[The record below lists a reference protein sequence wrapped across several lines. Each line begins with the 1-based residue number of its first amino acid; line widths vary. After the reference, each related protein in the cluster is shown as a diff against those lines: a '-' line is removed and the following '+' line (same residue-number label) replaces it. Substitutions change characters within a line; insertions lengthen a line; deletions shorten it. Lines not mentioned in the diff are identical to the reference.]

1 VKQFNYKLTQV
12 SEKIFVLEIPNNWD
26 RAMVFLRAQEF
37 YESTSPRFKN
47 KDFDIWDYLRWYSV
61 ERDVATGTF
70 DYPMDWAAYNIPIKT
85 VVKSLDA
92 FTGTYTPYDVF
103 MDEILHQIF
112 NKYEVSESDTYLV
125 GVKDFTDK
133 NLPHELSH
141 AFWYTEPQFKKDA
154 TVLLKKV
161 PADVVTE
168 AKLTLSRMGYHK
180 EVLSDEFV
188 AYTATGDMKRLIK
201 RSSDYKNYEKPFKSL
216 LTKYL
221 TSLKAVAQCESLSLS

>member
-1 VKQFNYKLTQV
+1 MKPFSYKLTQI
-12 SEKIFVLEIPNNWD
+12 SEKIFALEIPSNWD

-37 YESTSPRFKN
+37 YESASPRFKN

-85 VVKSLDA
+85 IVKSLDVV
-92 FTGTYTPYDVF
+92 TGTYSPYDIF

-112 NKYEVSESDTYLV
+112 NQYEAGEDDTYLV
-125 GVKDFTDK
+125 GVKDLADK

-141 AFWYTEPQFKKDA
+141 ALWYTNPKFKKEA
-154 TVLLKKV
+154 TALLKDV
-161 PADVVTE
+161 PTDLLTE
-168 AKLTLSRMGYHK
+168 GKATLARMGYHK
-180 EVLSDEFV
+180 AVLTDEFI

-201 RSSDYKNYEKPFKSL
+201 SNDGYRQYEKPFKSL

-221 TSLKAVAQCESLSLS
+221 SSLQIAA

>member
-1 VKQFNYKLTQV
+1 MKPFSYKLTQI
-12 SEKIFVLEIPNNWD
+12 SEKIFALEIPSNWD

-37 YESTSPRFKN
+37 YESASPRFKN

-85 VVKSLDA
+85 IVKSLDA
-92 FTGTYTPYDVF
+92 ITGTYSPYDIF

-112 NKYEVSESDTYLV
+112 NQYEVGEDDTYLV
-125 GVKDFTDK
+125 GVKDLADK

-141 AFWYTEPQFKKDA
+141 ALWYTNPKFKKEA
-154 TVLLKKV
+154 TALLKDV
-161 PADVVTE
+161 PTDLLTE
-168 AKLTLSRMGYHK
+168 GKATLARMGYHK
-180 EVLSDEFV
+180 AVLTDEFI

-201 RSSDYKNYEKPFKSL
+201 SNDGYRQYEKPFKSL

-221 TSLKAVAQCESLSLS
+221 SSLQIAA